1 MRDRSRDLR
10 DQVVRALAR
19 LSLIAVLALM
29 GALFVGSAAVGGT
42 AGSPETTSAADVQ
55 PTEQEQ
61 EGVLDDA
68 SPMGLLIGH
77 VRDRRRP
84 GRAGGRRVQAGQ
96 RERERV
102 LAEVLRD

>member
-1 MRDRSRDLR
+1 MRDRSRDVR

-19 LSLIAVLALM
+19 LSLIAVLAVM

-42 AGSPETTSAADVQ
+42 TGSSESTSVTDVQ
-55 PTEQEQ
+55 PTEPEQ

-68 SPMGLLIGH
+68 SPMGLLLGIFVIG
-77 VRDRRRP
+77 
-84 GRAGGRRVQAGQ
+84 GGLAVLVVGALKPDP

-102 LAEVLRD
+102 VAAVLRD